1 MVPPCSNRIS
11 RVPPYS
17 RTARLS
23 TRTGLSP
30 TMARLS
36 RRFRFLPN
44 GHWPGPRSLATTSGV
59 SVDVL
64 SSGYLDVSVRRVCF
78 VTLCIQVTMTQK
90 GRVSPFGNLRIK
102 VCSQLPEA
110 YRSVLRPSSPLS
122 AKAFTKCPSALDC
135 KTVIRRGKPTHSV
148 PQYTRVFA
156 ANRRTKHRPRGRN
169 KVSPAIGSKS
179 AFLFT
184 MTKSFSG
191 ISANPAARKRTET
204 FVSNVEQWKRFNT
217 HQYKTGGGERN
228 RTDDLLLAKQ
238 ALSQLSYTPDNE
250 NHPLITGYRQPG
262 WWAWVDLNY
271 RPHAYQACALTN

>member
-1 MVPPCSNRIS
+1 
-11 RVPPYS
+11 
-17 RTARLS
+17 
-23 TRTGLSP
+23 
-30 TMARLS
+30 MARLS

-135 KTVIRRGKPTHSV
+135 KTVIRRGKPTHSFSAV
-148 PQYTRVFA
+148 FSLFA
-156 ANRRTKHRPRGRN
+156 ANHRAKYRPRGRY
-169 KVSPAIGSKS
+169 KASPAIGSKS
-179 AFLFT
+179 AHSIHNDKELT
-184 MTKSFSG
+184 
-191 ISANPAARKRTET
+191 AVLPAPPDARKRSET
-204 FVSNVEQWKRFNT
+204 FVSNVEQWKRF
-217 HQYKTGGGERN
+217 
-228 RTDDLLLAKQ
+228 RT
-238 ALSQLSYTPDNE
+238 SSF
-250 NHPLITGYRQPG
+250 
-262 WWAWVDLNY
+262 
-271 RPHAYQACALTN
+271 